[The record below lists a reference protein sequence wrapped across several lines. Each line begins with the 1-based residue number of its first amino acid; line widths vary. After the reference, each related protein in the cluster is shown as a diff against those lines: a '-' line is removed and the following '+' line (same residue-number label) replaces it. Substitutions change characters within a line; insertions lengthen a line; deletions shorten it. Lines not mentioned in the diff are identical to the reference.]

1 MNLQPSTTFVGMFDV
16 LGFKAL
22 REEKGTAGLH
32 QQYVM
37 GILPAIQH
45 SAAGK
50 SKSTIV
56 AGQNV
61 LVPDFTAAS
70 LNYRVFSDTV
80 IYFAADDSFES
91 FVNLIHS
98 AFSLLQYG
106 FAGGR
111 SPFRGAIGWGDLID
125 DPRGIL
131 LGSGI
136 EDAYI
141 GEGSQAWAGAMLTA
155 ACREF
160 AERHGYLE
168 KYTAVHLEA
177 AAHAEDEIKRSSA
190 VENSRRLVLYDVP
203 IQKNPKD
210 SPAIYG
216 VREAYAIDW
225 TIRMYQG
232 AANASFAPSESG
244 HAQKLAANTRSFESW
259 ARQYNR

>member
-22 REEKGTAGLH
+22 REENGTAGLH
-32 QQYVM
+32 QRYIR

-50 SKSTIV
+50 SKSAVV
-56 AGQNV
+56 AGQKV
-61 LVPDFTAAS
+61 SVPDFTAAS

-91 FVNLIHS
+91 FVNLVNS

-106 FAGGR
+106 FGGCA
-111 SPFRGAIGWGDLID
+111 PFRGAIGWGDLID

-141 GEGSQAWAGAMLTA
+141 GESSQAWAGAMLTA

-177 AAHAEDEIKRSSA
+177 AAQAGDEIKRNSA
-190 VENSRRLVLYDVP
+190 VENSRRLVLYGVP
-203 IQKNPKD
+203 LQKNPKD
-210 SPAIYG
+210 GPAIYE

-225 TIRMYQG
+225 TIRMYEG
-232 AANASFAPSESG
+232 AANASFAPSKSS
-244 HAQKLAANTRSFESW
+244 HSQKLSANTRSFEAW